1 MTTSA
6 RIRADRQNSIRS
18 TGPRTRVGKARSS
31 QSQKHTL
38 TIPVHLIP
46 SLEPEIDALA
56 RLIAPDEAD
65 AVCYEAARSI
75 AAAQID
81 LKRVKAARS
90 VSSMRRMIRAR
101 WPKRSAISRATFCA
115 SRVMSGVRYG
125 GASKRCGTSISRCF
139 DCIFLIESTCACSRA
154 KRSQAR

>member
-1 MTTSA
+1 MTTLA
-6 RIRADRQNSIRS
+6 RIRANQQNSIRS

-31 QSQKHTL
+31 QNAKKHAL

-90 VSSMRRMIRAR
+90 VLLNAQDDTREVAETIGDLAGDLLRLARYERGALWRRKQA
-101 WPKRSAISRATFCA
+101 
-115 SRVMSGVRYG
+115 VRHFHL
-125 GASKRCGTSISRCF
+125 TLF
-139 DCIFLIESTCACSRA
+139 
-154 KRSQAR
+154 